1 MVLLSSS
8 RSLSPVPTKHKQMI
22 LKSNEDANL
31 KAKSQMKILV
41 VDDNKEITEA
51 LSFYLDTIGISCTVT
66 NDGQEALQ
74 IIRSR
79 EDFDLILLDIAMP
92 DFTGL
97 DVIDELKIDN
107 LLSSRNIVYFT
118 ASSIN
123 EEELLKHGAKGIIRK
138 PISLEELQSSINKFV
153 SR

>member
-31 KAKSQMKILV
+31 KAKSQMKILI
-41 VDDNKEITEA
+41 VDHNKEITEA
-51 LSFYLDTIGISCTVT
+51 LSFYLDTIDISCTVT

-97 DVIDELKIDN
+97 DVIDQLKKDN
-107 LLSSRNIVYFT
+107 LLSRNIVFFT